1 MTASGPA
8 SANYRLT
15 PLAPADRSDLF
26 AHLSDPETVAF
37 MDIDPLADLAAADAV
52 IAWARGL
59 AATDDGVRWAIRDR
73 TGGFVGTAGF
83 NALTRERGSRG
94 EVAYDVVRARWRTG
108 VMAEILPLVLD
119 HGFHILGL
127 HRIEALV
134 TPGNLASAA
143 LLERFGFRLEG
154 TLRDHG
160 FWKGRFWD
168 QQLYARLWGDRA
180 P

>member
-1 MTASGPA
+1 MTGSSPA

-15 PLAPADRSDLF
+15 PLGPDDRADLL
-26 AHLSDPETVAF
+26 AHLGDPETVAF
-37 MDIDPLADLAAADAV
+37 MDIAPMPDLAAADV
-52 IAWARGL
+52 MIAWAGGL
-59 AATDDGVRWAIRDR
+59 TASGGVWWAMRDR
-73 TGGFVGTAGF
+73 DGRFVGTAGIVIGDR
-83 NALTRERGSRG
+83 TRGSRG
-94 EVAYDVVRARWRTG
+94 EVSYNVVRPRWRQG
-108 VMAEILPLVLD
+108 IMAEVLPLVLD

-127 HRIEALV
+127 HRIEAMV
-134 TPGNLASAA
+134 TPGNLPSAA

-168 QQLYARLWGDRA
+168 QRLYARLWGDRV